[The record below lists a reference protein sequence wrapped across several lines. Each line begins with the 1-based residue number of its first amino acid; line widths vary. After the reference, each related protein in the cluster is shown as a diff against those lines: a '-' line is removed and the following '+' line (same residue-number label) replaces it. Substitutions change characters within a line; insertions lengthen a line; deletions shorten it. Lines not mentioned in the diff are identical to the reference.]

1 MRWYDIKQAHIAAAK
16 IENTRTLSLLYR
28 NRTAH
33 HLGFDAPE
41 MALIT
46 LIMSPAKGMK
56 RDERG
61 RWNHHDAERVKD
73 GFVQGFSSTTVN
85 KLIDARRCE
94 AVKWNGN
101 GAPVEVRL
109 LPL

>member
-1 MRWYDIKQAHIAAAK
+1 MQWYDLKKAHAEAAK
-16 IENTRTLSLLYR
+16 LENTKTLRMLYR

-33 HLGFDAPE
+33 HLGFAAPE

-61 RWNHHDAERVKD
+61 RWNHHDAECNAD
-73 GFVQGFSSTTVN
+73 GFLQGFSSNTIN

-94 AVKWNGN
+94 AVKWNAT
-101 GAPVEVRL
+101 GAPIEVRL